1 MFQKCLLRLARGS
14 VFGRVSCGQP
24 APALHQVRGKLLLGN
39 ALALV
44 WFATVLIAPGYA
56 QDAVKPPARDLVYP
70 TGSRIGLVP
79 PVGFK
84 VNPAIR
90 GFDDKVNQAAILTF
104 EMPPQAY
111 FEVEKSMTAAALKKQ
126 GLTLEKREELSL
138 KDGKGVLLVGP
149 QEAEGVKIR
158 KWILIASMPDMTAL
172 LTVQVPEPAK
182 DVYSDAAI
190 RDALSTVGLR
200 TAVPIEEELS
210 LLPYRFD
217 DLAGFRVVRVLS
229 GNLALLTDGPL
240 DSMDAVEQPHI
251 LVTIGAGGPQDLSSR
266 QNFARN
272 LLFGIAGF
280 KDVKPVNSEMLR
292 LSGQQIHEIVAD
304 ANDSKSG
311 ANLKVVQWIRFGNT
325 AYVQIVAIAPK
336 DGWLQAFPRFRA
348 VRDGLNPK

>member
-1 MFQKCLLRLARGS
+1 MGDPMFQECLLRLARDLIF
-14 VFGRVSCGQP
+14 VRIFCGKP
-24 APALHQVRGKLLLGN
+24 AF
-39 ALALV
+39 ALALT
-44 WFATVLIAPGYA
+44 AAVLFTPAYA
-56 QDAVKPPARDLVYP
+56 QDSVKEPAKDTVFP
-70 TGSRIGLVP
+70 AGSHIGLVP
-79 PVGFK
+79 PAGFK
-84 VNPAIR
+84 ANPAIR

-111 FEVEKSMTAAALKKQ
+111 FEVEKSMTPAALKKQ
-126 GLTLEKREELSL
+126 GLTVEKREELTL
-138 KDGKGVLLVGP
+138 KEGKAVLLVGP

-158 KWILIASMPDMTAL
+158 KWILIASMPSMTAL
-172 LTVQVPEPAK
+172 LTAQVPETAK
-182 DVYSDAAI
+182 DVYSDAVMK
-190 RDALSTVGLR
+190 DALSTVSLR
-200 TAVPIEEELS
+200 AAVPIEEELS

-251 LVTIGAGGPQDLSSR
+251 LVTIAAGGPQDLSSR

-292 LSGQQIHEIVAD
+292 LNGQQIHEIVAD

-336 DGWLQAFPRFRA
+336 DGWPQLFPRFRA
-348 VRDGLNPK
+348 VRDGFSPK